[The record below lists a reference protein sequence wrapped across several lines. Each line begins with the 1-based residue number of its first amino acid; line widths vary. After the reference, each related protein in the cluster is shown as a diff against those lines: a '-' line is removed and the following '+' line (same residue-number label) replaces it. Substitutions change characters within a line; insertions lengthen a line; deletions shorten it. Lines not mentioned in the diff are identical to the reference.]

1 MLVVG
6 VSRVSLYAERG
17 TRLFLLD
24 FSGFYRCRRAPC
36 AHISLCGVVL
46 CAASLFMLVVEE
58 LV

>member
-6 VSRVSLYAERG
+6 VSRVSALCGARG
-17 TRLFLLD
+17 APILLD
-24 FSGFYRCRRAPC
+24 FSGFSRRYRIVC
-36 AHISLCGVVL
+36 AHISLCGAVL